1 MKIATTFGASTAHRN
16 SIEYKEG
23 VKIGSFLAK
32 KGFIVKCGGYG
43 GLMEAISKGV
53 RKENGE
59 CIGVLLEKF
68 EKHRNKN
75 PFLTKRVVCKTLYE
89 RIEKLIEGTFK
100 VLFKK
105 EALGLLTNYFSHLR

>member
-89 RIEKLIEGTFK
+89 RIENL
-100 VLFKK
+100 
-105 EALGLLTNYFSHLR
+105 